1 MRILRTDG
9 IYDWTVM
16 SEFKF
21 DWKLRNSG
29 LLNYY
34 RVVGSLGYAKTWWR
48 SNESQVVAPESRK
61 PTYRKY
67 RDRGGNVERPA
78 KENFQC
84 DCQTTNALEVFFY
97 A

>member
-1 MRILRTDG
+1 MVKYPYENFTKDG

-48 SNESQVVAPESRK
+48 SNESQVVAPESRNLITEVSGLWWK
-61 PTYRKY
+61 CRAP
-67 RDRGGNVERPA
+67 V
-78 KENFQC
+78 KENLQC
-84 DCQTTNALEVFFY
+84 DCQ
-97 A
+97 